1 MMSWVE
7 PASAVLGQE
16 KKRMSLV
23 MHNKALSLFFFQKQ
37 ILKNFVS
44 FSISIQFEPTG

>member
-23 MHNKALSLFFFQKQ
+23 MHNKALSLFFSEA
-37 ILKNFVS
+37 NFEEFCFV
-44 FSISIQFEPTG
+44 FHLYPI